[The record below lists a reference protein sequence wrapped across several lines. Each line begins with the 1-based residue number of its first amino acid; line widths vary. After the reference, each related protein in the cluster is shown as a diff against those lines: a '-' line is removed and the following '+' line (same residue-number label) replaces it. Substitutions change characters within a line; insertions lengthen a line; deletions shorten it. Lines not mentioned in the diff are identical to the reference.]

1 MKCTNCGAEI
11 ADNSTFCTE
20 CGTGVTTAQAPVEQA
35 PVAQQTYA
43 PANTELTL
51 DQIPA
56 KFKPMGAWSYFGHS
70 LLFSIPLVGFVF
82 LIVFA
87 LGGTKNINKRN
98 YARSYFCGL
107 LLVAIIAI
115 VTLVLFLIFG
125 AATGVA
131 SEVTNM
137 YY

>member
-1 MKCTNCGAEI
+1 MNCTHCGNEIENDNTVCQNCGAGI
-11 ADNSTFCTE
+11 
-20 CGTGVTTAQAPVEQA
+20 
-35 PVAQQTYA
+35 
-43 PANTELTL
+43 PANQTPVYTAPEAPQKQEITA
-51 DQIPA
+51 DQLPA

-70 LLFSIPLVGFVF
+70 LLFSIPMVGFVF

-115 VTLVLFLIFG
+115 IAVVLFLIFG
-125 AATGVA
+125 ATTGIA
-131 SEVTNM
+131 SEAM
-137 YY
+137 RIY